1 MKKQFSLIRPKRLS
15 EMVGQEKLAHQIRKL
30 ARKTI
35 PKAWGFFGDTGFGK
49 TTIARIIALSMQ
61 CKHQK
66 KFGEPCSRCWRHY
79 SDYPIFE
86 LDAGLKTGADDLRDF
101 ISGAEYTNI
110 IGRGTRK
117 VYILDEAHGLSKA
130 AQLVLLKHLEDDSNE
145 TVWIIGSSES
155 QKLIKPIRRR
165 LISYKLKGL
174 NIDAITAYAGQLAGS
189 DTEVEDIV
197 DVITQ
202 KQVDSPG
209 IIAQV
214 ITKWL
219 SGTPPEEC
227 FDDQEVDGLELGIAV
242 TKGDW
247 PAVCSYLQKAPNSAA
262 RPLRASIVGL
272 LRKQLLETIEFNRR
286 NKILS
291 DCIKRLSYLQFQDD
305 LVVMAALAGE
315 LYNVCELF
323 SEYKR

>member
-1 MKKQFSLIRPKRLS
+1 MKKQFSLVRPKRLS

-30 ARKTI
+30 ARKTT
-35 PKAWGFFGDTGFGK
+35 PKAWGFFGETGFGK

-66 KFGEPCSRCWRHY
+66 KFGEPCSKCWRHY

-86 LDAGLKTGADDLRDF
+86 LDAGVKTGADDLRDF

-117 VYILDEAHGLSKA
+117 VYILDEAHNISKA
-130 AQLVLLKHLEDDSNE
+130 GQNVLLKHLEDDSNE

-155 QKLIKPIRRR
+155 QKIIKPLRRR
-165 LISYKLKGL
+165 LISYKLRPLDTDGVTAYVFSLLKD
-174 NIDAITAYAGQLAGS
+174 NVAVPDIVDAITTKEL
-189 DTEVEDIV
+189 
-197 DVITQ
+197 
-202 KQVDSPG
+202 DSPG
-209 IIAQV
+209 LIAQV
-214 ITKWL
+214 ITKWD
-219 SGTPPEEC
+219 SGTPLEEC

-272 LRKQLLETIEFNRR
+272 LRKQLLETTEFNRR